1 MRICVLGVG
10 AMGSVYAGLL
20 AAAGHDVSAVDTD
33 AEHIEAIRANGLRVE
48 GVSGDRVVHVT
59 ATTDPRDVGS
69 VELVVIATKA
79 MHVRDAAQS
88 AEPMIGA
95 ETTVLTIQN
104 GLGADDEAAAIVGDE
119 RLMVGVAGGFGASIV
134 EPGHV
139 HHHGMELLRL
149 GERRGPV
156 KERTEQVAEAWQRAG
171 FKVKTFDDMDQLI
184 WEKLIC
190 NVCFS
195 GVCGVLELTVGEV
208 LDNPDAWP
216 IASRCAQE
224 ALDVARG
231 SGISLDIDDCERYV
245 HDFGRAIPG
254 ARPSL
259 LLDLLAGRRSEIEWI
274 NGAVVREGRAAGI
287 AVATNELITSL
298 VLAKEAA
305 ARARRLGDRRSSQ
318 SRTP

>member
-1 MRICVLGVG
+1 VKIAVVGVG

-20 AAAGHDVSAVDTD
+20 GAAGNDLWALDTD
-33 AEHIEAIRANGLRVE
+33 LAQVEAIRAHGLHVE
-48 GVSGDRVVHVT
+48 GASGDRVVRIS
-59 ATTDPRDVGS
+59 ATSDPHEVGETD
-69 VELVVIATKA
+69 LVVIATKA
-79 MHVRDAAQS
+79 MHAQAAARS
-88 AEPMIGA
+88 VEPLLGDG
-95 ETTVLTIQN
+95 TTVLTIQN
-104 GLGADDEAAAIVGDE
+104 GLGAADVVADVVGPE
-119 RLMVGVAGGFGASIV
+119 RLMIGVAGGFGASIV

-149 GERRGPV
+149 GEREGPV
-156 KERTEQVAEAWQRAG
+156 NERTEQVAEAWRQAG
-171 FKVKTFDDMDQLI
+171 FKVKTFDDIDKLI
-184 WEKLIC
+184 WEKFIC

-208 LDNPDAWP
+208 LGNPHAWP

-224 ALDVARG
+224 ALDVARA

-274 NGAVVREGRAAGI
+274 NGAVVREGRAAG
-287 AVATNELITSL
+287 VAAPTNELITSL

-305 ARARRLGDRRSSQ
+305 NGTGSAQGSSEAG
-318 SRTP
+318 

>member
-1 MRICVLGVG
+1 VKIAVVGVG

-20 AAAGHDVSAVDTD
+20 SAAGHDVWALDTD
-33 AEHIEAIRANGLRVE
+33 VAQIEAIRDHGLRVE
-48 GVSGDRVVHVT
+48 GACGDRVARIS
-59 ATTDPRDVGS
+59 ATSDPNEVGDAD
-69 VELVVIATKA
+69 LVVIATKA
-79 MHVRDAAQS
+79 MHAQAAARS
-88 AEPMIGA
+88 VGPLLGA
-95 ETTVLTIQN
+95 DTTVLTIQN
-104 GLGADDEAAAIVGDE
+104 GLGAADVVAEVVGGE
-119 RLMVGVAGGFGASIV
+119 RLMIGVAGGFGASIV

-149 GERRGPV
+149 GERQGPV
-156 KERTEQVAEAWQRAG
+156 NERTERVAEAWRQSG
-171 FKVKTFDDMDQLI
+171 FKVKTFDDIDKLI
-184 WEKLIC
+184 WEKFIC

-208 LDNPDAWP
+208 LDNPDAWS

-224 ALDVARG
+224 ALDVANG
-231 SGISLDIDDCERYV
+231 SGISLGIDDCERYV

-287 AVATNELITSL
+287 AAPTNELIVSL

-305 ARARRLGDRRSSQ
+305 SQ